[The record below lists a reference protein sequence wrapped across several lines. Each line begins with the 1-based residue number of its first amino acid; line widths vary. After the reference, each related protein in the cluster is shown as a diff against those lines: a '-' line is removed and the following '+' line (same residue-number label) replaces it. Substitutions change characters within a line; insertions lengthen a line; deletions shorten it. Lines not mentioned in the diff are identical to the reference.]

1 VLVIQNGTTKLVNVK
16 NQDSITKILDMVP
29 ELVNKFTEK
38 NSARKK
44 SKAEEEAR
52 EAGVTSFC
60 TKPLFLSE
68 LRNCLNSIVSIG
80 EDGEGDRDEKVVPIH
95 TGRILLAEDVDLNQE
110 IAVAILGDA
119 GFQIEVAG
127 NGQIAV
133 DMLKK
138 SKPGYY
144 QTILMDIQMPVMN
157 GYEATKEIRKLENR
171 ELASIPIIAMTA
183 NAFEED
189 KREAIKSGM
198 NGHIAKPIDVKELF
212 RTLNSILGKL

>member
-1 VLVIQNGTTKLVNVK
+1 LPDMNGIEVTRRIRKEVGENAPIIVLTAYDWSDI
-16 NQDSITKILDMVP
+16 
-29 ELVNKFTEK
+29 
-38 NSARKK
+38 
-44 SKAEEEAR
+44 EEEAR